1 MRFIT
6 TIAYAVIFVCLL
18 LNASCSRTAR
28 HGPPAHAPAHGY
40 RHKRVSGVKLTFDSG
55 RGVYVV
61 VGHPNCYYHDGY
73 FYRVSGGVWE
83 MSMKFKTGW
92 ARVSG
97 RSLPKGLQAKQ
108 AKAKVK
114 ASGSDKANS
123 RKSNGKVAK
132 GKGKRKR

>member
-1 MRFIT
+1 MRFKI
-6 TIAYAVIFVCLL
+6 TIAFAVTFVCLL
-18 LNASCSRTAR
+18 LNTSCSRTVR

-55 RGVYVV
+55 RGVYIVA
-61 VGHPNCYYHDGY
+61 GHPNCYYHDGY
-73 FYRVSGGVWE
+73 FYRLRGSAWE

-108 AKAKVK
+108 VKAKVK
-114 ASGSDKANS
+114 ASG
-123 RKSNGKVAK
+123 NGKVAK